1 MESSD
6 NHPMVGLNHPI
17 LNFGAGAMY
26 IVKATH
32 PDALKARLEKSIYRV
47 DRSESPGIEECNG
60 AAA

>member
-1 MESSD
+1 
-6 NHPMVGLNHPI
+6 
-17 LNFGAGAMY
+17 MY